1 MTFVI
6 GLTGSVGMGKSTT
19 ASFFADEGVA
29 VWDADSAVHRLYA
42 KGGAAVGP
50 VSAAFPAALRDGA
63 IDRGILRHLIADDPG
78 ALSRLEGIVH
88 PLVAADRARF
98 LAAHPIGPVVL
109 DVPLLFETGLDRD
122 CDLTITVTAP
132 PDIQRARVLA
142 RPGMT
147 PAQLDLILAR
157 QLPDAEKRARADQ
170 VIQTLALDD
179 TRARVRQ
186 ILEQIRKTRPYA

>member
-19 ASFFADEGVA
+19 AGFFADEGVP

-42 KGGAAVGP
+42 PGGAAVAP

-63 IDRGILRHLIADDPG
+63 IDRSVLKQLIAEDPG
-78 ALSRLEGIVH
+78 VLKRLEGIVH

-98 LAAHPIGPVVL
+98 LADHPRGPVVL

-122 CDLTITVTAP
+122 CDLTVTVTAP
-132 PDIQRARVLA
+132 PDIQRDRVLA

-147 PAQLDLILAR
+147 EAQFQLILAR
-157 QLPDAEKRARADQ
+157 QLPDAEKRARADH
-170 VIQTLALDD
+170 VIETLTLDD
-179 TRARVRQ
+179 TRTRVRQ
-186 ILEQIRKTRPYA
+186 IVEDIRKTYPDA